1 MELAD
6 LSLTELAEKIRTRE
20 ASVLEVTESA
30 LQRLEATEP
39 QISAF
44 VDVYKDDARTR
55 AKELDATEN
64 TDRENVLF
72 GIPASLKDVL
82 QLKGKRTT
90 ASSKILENY
99 TSSYSATVCQKLEDV
114 GSVFVGKTNCDEFAM
129 GASTE
134 NSAYGVTKNPWD
146 LERVPG
152 GSSGGSIASVAVG
165 SSVYSLGSDTG
176 GSIRQPASF
185 CNVVGL
191 KPTYGRVSRY
201 GLIAMASGL
210 DQVSVTAR
218 RVEDTAIVLKTISG
232 HDPKDATSSRSDHEN
247 FIDAMKQQV
256 NGLRIGIPEEFFGEG
271 LDPEVNALIQAA
283 LKQLEAAGAHLVPL
297 SLPHLKYTLPVYY
310 ILTPAEVSSNM
321 ARYDGIRYGKRSEDA
336 EDLLETY
343 MKTRKEFLGVEVKR
357 RVLIGSYVLSAGY
370 YDAYYKKAQ
379 QVRAIIIDEFHKAFE
394 QVDVIASPTSP
405 VPPFKIHERANDPL
419 SMYLSD
425 VYTVAANLAGLPAI
439 SVPAGFT
446 TTQLPV
452 GLQFMGAQFEEGKI
466 LRAAYAYENMNT
478 WYTKRPPIAG
488 A

>member
-6 LSLTELAEKIRTRE
+6 LSLTDLSKKIADKE
-20 ASVLEVTESA
+20 VSILEVTESNLA
-30 LQRLEATEP
+30 RLEKTEP
-39 QISAF
+39 AISAYL
-44 VDVYKDDARTR
+44 DVYADDARER
-55 AKELDATEN
+55 AKALDADN
-64 TDRENVLF
+64 HHDVPKPLY

-82 QLKGKRTT
+82 LLEGKRATG
-90 ASSKILENY
+90 SSKILENY
-99 TSSYSATVCQKLEDV
+99 IASYTATSVKKLQDAGAV
-114 GSVFVGKTNCDEFAM
+114 ILGKTNCDEFAM

-152 GSSGGSIASVAVG
+152 GSSGGSIASVAAG

-201 GLIAMASGL
+201 GLMPMASGL

-218 RVEDTAIVLKTISG
+218 TVEDTAIVLEEISG
-232 HDPKDATSSRSDHEN
+232 HDPKDSTSSRKPHGN
-247 FIDAMKQQV
+247 FLTAMKQSV
-256 NGLRIGIPEEFFGEG
+256 EGLRIGVPVEFFGEG
-271 LDPEVNALIQAA
+271 LDPEVKTLIDAA
-283 LKQLEAAGAHLVPL
+283 LHKLEDNGARLVPL

-310 ILTPAEVSSNM
+310 ILVPAEVSSNI
-321 ARYDGIRYGKRSEDA
+321 ARYDGIRYGKRSDAA

-379 QVRAIIIDEFHKAFE
+379 QVRAIIIDEFNHAFE
-394 QVDVIASPTSP
+394 EVDVIASPTSP

-425 VYTVAANLAGLPAI
+425 VYTVAANLAGVPAI
-439 SVPAGFT
+439 SVPAGFIK
-446 TTQLPV
+446 TQLPV
-452 GLQFMGAQFEEGKI
+452 GLQFMSAQFEEGKI
-466 LRAAYAYENMNT
+466 LQASYAYQQMT
-478 WYTKRPPIAG
+478 DWHTKRPPIVL
-488 A
+488 